1 MFAFGIKYI
10 FAEILKFA
18 FVLDIELSTF
28 AQSILGFPLKSQN
41 NTRFKDVHFLSGS
54 IRSVR
59 RAGRDLSRPPQQSM
73 MSLNASLKIQSTDPC
88 TINW

>member
-41 NTRFKDVHFLSGS
+41 STIILKMFIFFLVPSGQS
-54 IRSVR
+54 GELGETSV
-59 RAGRDLSRPPQQSM
+59 GHLSNP
-73 MSLNASLKIQSTDPC
+73 
-88 TINW
+88 